1 MATRS
6 PKDYNESNIK
16 NLQFPE
22 SIRSKATMYIGPV
35 DASGVLT
42 ILREAADNV
51 IDEALEGRAHTCDI
65 HLGDNEYWV
74 IDDGNG
80 IPVGPMV
87 IKDALHG
94 TSSKIPAIRAILSMM
109 HTSGKFDDS
118 AYAAARGVHGV
129 GVKATNAL
137 SLEFEVHTCRDGKWY
152 NICFKKGKL
161 TSDLQQCRAPKH
173 PFTDIALK
181 KGTMI
186 RFKPDPSIF
195 SSIRLP
201 KADLFSWAR
210 MSAYFT
216 PGLTINLSHD
226 ASDKARVLFYP
237 DGPLQYVEDRV
248 QDLSKVSEFGLLSEL
263 TFSSQNPLLD
273 CVLKF
278 SSYDG
283 CDALAFTNG
292 LRNIEGGVHLTSTFN
307 ALRDALQPFAAKKQ
321 VFTTIELKDGLIGL
335 INVKLSTPQFDSQT
349 KDKLVDAR
357 GGDQVKEL
365 LTQELTAFF
374 KKNRK
379 LAEQICERATRLKQL
394 KSKFVASKQMLTAL
408 RKITKKGLP
417 AKAATAPKC
426 KPDQREC
433 YLLEGDSAAG
443 GMRFARDEFYQE
455 FLPMKG
461 KPRNLMRDKDA
472 KGLASEEILNIFAM
486 IGFDPKADSP
496 YEKLRVAKIIIMADS
511 DADGWHIATLLLGIF
526 YKYLPE
532 LFDQGRIYITRVPE
546 YYALHNKVLYT
557 GESLAEVR
565 DLLTSE
571 KVKADINHLKGYG
584 ECPSDLLRIF
594 ACDPATRRLY
604 KVQPAADDQFE
615 LLMSNDSSSR
625 KILLGI

>member
-1 MATRS
+1 MATRQ
-6 PKDYNESNIK
+6 PKNYDESNIR

-51 IDEALEGRAHTCDI
+51 IDEALEGRASSCDI

-87 IKDALHG
+87 VKDSVTG
-94 TSSKIPAIRAILSMM
+94 SSSKIPAIRAILAMM

-137 SLEFEVHTCRDGKWY
+137 STEFEVHTCRDGQWY
-152 NICFKKGKL
+152 SISFKKGKL
-161 TSDLQQCRAPKH
+161 TGDLSKVSAPLH
-173 PFTDIALK
+173 PFTQSKLR

-186 RFKPDPSIF
+186 RFKPDTGIF
-195 SSIRLP
+195 SSVRLP
-201 KADLFSWAR
+201 KPDLFNWAR

-216 PGLTINLSHD
+216 PGLSLTLSHA
-226 ASDKARVLFYP
+226 ASEKPRVLHYP
-237 DGPLQYVEDRV
+237 NGPLQYVEDRV
-248 QDLSKVSEFGLLSEL
+248 QELAKTSEFGMLSDL
-263 TFSSQNPLLD
+263 TFSTQNPLLD

-292 LRNIEGGVHLTSTFN
+292 LRNIEGGVHLTALFN
-307 ALRDALQPFAAKKQ
+307 ALRDAINPYAGKKQ
-321 VFTTIELKDGLIGL
+321 QFTTLELRDGLIGL

-357 GGDQVKEL
+357 GGEQVKDLLLAEL
-365 LTQELTAFF
+365 SAFF
-374 KKNRK
+374 KKNKK
-379 LAEQICERATRLKQL
+379 LAEQICDRASRLKEL
-394 KSKFVASKQMLTAL
+394 KTKFVASKQMLTAL
-408 RKITKKGLP
+408 KKIVKKGLP

-426 KPDQREC
+426 KPEEREC

-443 GMRFARDEFYQE
+443 GLRFARNEYFQE
-455 FLPMKG
+455 FLPLKG
-461 KPRNLMRDKDA
+461 KPRNLMKDKKSA
-472 KGLASEEILNIFAM
+472 GLASEEILNIFAM
-486 IGFDPKADSP
+486 IGFDPKNESP
-496 YEKLRVAKIIIMADS
+496 YEKLRVSKIIIMADS
-511 DADGWHIATLLLGIF
+511 DSDGWHIATLILGIF
-526 YKYLPE
+526 YKYLPA
-532 LFDQGRIYITRVPE
+532 LFDLGRVYITRVPE
-546 YYALHNKVLYT
+546 YYAIHNRVLYT
-557 GESLAEVR
+557 GDSLDEVQS
-565 DLLTSE
+565 LLVKE
-571 KVKADINHLKGYG
+571 KIKADVNHLKGYG

-604 KVQPAADDQFE
+604 KVQPATSNQFE